1 VQVLLGIGQFLL
13 VTAVAF
19 VAIVLFSSF
28 IRFQN
33 LAHRTESD
41 EAEDMDP
48 HDLFQVRIAHRLG
61 TAHRAPGPFCV
72 IVLVPDHI
80 EAVVAQHGES
90 VGNEVLELLR
100 ERVHRAVRG
109 TDEVVRYAGN
119 RIGLIVNA
127 PRAMSETI
135 ARRALDAVKRDSF
148 RTAQG
153 LTVRLTA
160 GAGIATHPEN
170 GDRVAGLIAE
180 AVSALERIS
189 SIGPC
194 GCALAEAS
202 AGGETPPARRAEE
215 TPAAAPVQRG
225 LVDPLT
231 GVLKPARVPMA
242 LQKFV
247 ARFRK
252 NGEPVSVLVLDVDH
266 LDLYNE
272 HYGRAAGDDILK
284 GLGSLLQRSVRE
296 EDLVARLGGEEFV
309 VAMGGAPRD
318 AFAAGQRLVGLVKRT
333 AFPAAG
339 SDLRI
344 TISAGVAGYP
354 DHGGNPRYLLEAAD
368 AALQAAKEKGCNLCL
383 VYERVM
389 HLSPPKARPTD
400 VF

>member
-1 VQVLLGIGQFLL
+1 MQVLLGIGQFLL
-13 VTAVAF
+13 VTAISFA
-19 VAIVLFSSF
+19 AIVLLSSF

-33 LAHRTESD
+33 LAHRTESE
-41 EAEDMDP
+41 EAEDMDL
-48 HDLFQVRIAHRLG
+48 HDIFQVRIAHRLG

-80 EAVVAQHGES
+80 EAVVAQHGEP
-90 VGNEVLELLR
+90 VADEVLNLLR
-100 ERVHRAVRG
+100 ERAHRAVRS
-109 TDEVVRYAGN
+109 TDEVLRYAGN

-127 PRAMSETI
+127 PRAMSEAIT
-135 ARRALDAVKRDSF
+135 RRALNAVKREPF

-153 LTVRLTA
+153 LAVRLTA
-160 GAGIATHPEN
+160 SAGIATHPEN
-170 GDRVAGLIAE
+170 GDRVAPLISD
-180 AVSALERIS
+180 AVSALDRVS
-189 SIGPC
+189 FIGPC
-194 GCALAEAS
+194 GCVLAEAP
-202 AGGETPPARRAEE
+202 AVAEPPPSRAEGP
-215 TPAAAPVQRG
+215 PAAASVQRG

-231 GVLKPARVPMA
+231 GVLRPERVPMA

-252 NGEPVSVLVLDVDH
+252 NGEPVSVLLLDVDH
-266 LDLYNE
+266 LDRYNE

-284 GLGSLLQRSVRE
+284 GLGELLQRSVRE
-296 EDLVARLGGEEFV
+296 EDLVARLGGEEFI

-333 AFPAAG
+333 SFPSAG

-354 DHGGNPRYLLEAAD
+354 DHGGNPRYLIESAD
-368 AALQAAKEKGCNLCL
+368 AALQAAKEKGCNVCL
-383 VYERVM
+383 VYERAM
-389 HLSPPKARPTD
+389 HLAPSKAPPAD